1 MMIALFSV
9 IGMMII
15 LNATRTALS
24 VLSFPSHWCR
34 LDPLH
39 DSPYVDILTENRFRI
54 WQFRLCVRTDM
65 DFMLLR
71 L

>member
-39 DSPYVDILTENRFRI
+39 DSPYVDILTENSFRI
-54 WQFRLCVRTDM
+54 W
-65 DFMLLR
+65 
-71 L
+71 